1 MPLPGS
7 PACSWQG
14 RRPEGLPVRNGLF
27 EPVWDRKHIAYVQI
41 DVPETLAIE
50 GRADFYDHTGAYR
63 DMIVTHLFQVLG
75 SCPCRSA
82 HPGPPA
88 SRQDP

>member
-1 MPLPGS
+1 
-7 PACSWQG
+7 
-14 RRPEGLPVRNGLF
+14 
-27 EPVWDRKHIAYVQI
+27 VQI